1 MSSHLAGGQEQRV
14 KRAVSEVN
22 CMLNRLNPDLESFS
36 KAKGVYV
43 VLVTFGPGEE
53 SRRAKKAAA
62 SARLQMDESSDVLLQ
77 LEQSQL

>member
-1 MSSHLAGGQEQRV
+1 
-14 KRAVSEVN
+14 
-22 CMLNRLNPDLESFS
+22 
-36 KAKGVYV
+36 

-77 LEQSQL
+77 LEESQL